1 MVGYTAGPKQNP
13 TYEGNI
19 KYAKKIY
26 RYQAINQICP
36 GLDFFLSRG
45 GTLVKIYECDWQIS
59 LCKEHVVGTCNSL
72 SAR

>member
-26 RYQAINQICP
+26 RYQAINHTGP
-36 GLDFFLSRG
+36 GLDFFFIKG
-45 GTLVKIYECDWQIS
+45 WYTG
-59 LCKEHVVGTCNSL
+59 
-72 SAR
+72 